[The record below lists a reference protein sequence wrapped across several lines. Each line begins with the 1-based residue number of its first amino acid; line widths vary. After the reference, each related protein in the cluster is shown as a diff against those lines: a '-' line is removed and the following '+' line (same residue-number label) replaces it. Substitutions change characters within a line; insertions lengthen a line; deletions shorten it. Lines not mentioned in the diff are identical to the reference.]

1 MFRPATKYSEYL
13 EDIRKSIDY
22 ILKKVNIKGYTGSFT
37 VQGETWNTTKTIY
50 VKDGIIT
57 NVL

>member
-1 MFRPATKYSEYL
+1 MFRPPTKYSEYL
-13 EDIRKSIDY
+13 ADIRKSIDY
-22 ILKKVNIKGYTGSFT
+22 ILKKVNTKGYTGSFT